1 MVRTEVPP
9 ASQTSHSRINPLIS
23 QVLDLDIPIRDMRLM
38 DVALLGGSD
47 TLAQLL
53 VRDKALVMSM
63 EHIRMI
69 ITSDKVSAGSC
80 VATVCTLPA
89 MRTSC

>member
-1 MVRTEVPP
+1 
-9 ASQTSHSRINPLIS
+9 
-23 QVLDLDIPIRDMRLM
+23 MRLM
-38 DVALLGGSD
+38 DVALLGGSSD

-69 ITSDKVSAGSC
+69 ITSDKVQINAVFTHSKIPQSTKIGFGG
-80 VATVCTLPA
+80 
-89 MRTSC
+89 